1 MRPTKKARVESE
13 EALAA
18 AAPDPS
24 SILNTDGVSV
34 VLGAQWGDEGKGK
47 LVDIL
52 AQHADMVCRCQ
63 GGNNAGHTI
72 KVEDTTYDF
81 HVVPSG
87 IVSPDCVSVIGNGVV
102 IHLEQFFAELQHNI
116 DLDVKSGTKAMD
128 GWEKRLVVSNRAH
141 IVFDL
146 HQEIDGLIEEERD
159 VARTTSGGSGKI
171 GTTKRGIGPT
181 YAAKASRTGFRVAD
195 LYSDWGDFSR
205 KFEMLLARYRIRFPK
220 LEVDVPATL
229 AKTKELAERLKPFVV
244 DTVTYVNGA
253 LNKKK
258 ILVEGA
264 NALMLDL
271 DFGTYPYVTSSATS
285 AGGVSTGLGIPPR
298 FVKQVFG
305 VVKAYSTRVG
315 AGAFPTE
322 LSYAEDGLGTK
333 LRKIGKEYGVTTGR
347 PRRCGWL
354 DLHVLKWSNMINGY
368 TSLMITK
375 LDCLDSFPELQVAVG
390 YKLDGVMLEGHPA
403 RVEDELERVEVVY
416 ETLPGWNTAIS
427 GCRSF
432 DDLPANAKAYV
443 KFIEDFV
450 GVPVQWVGVGP
461 AREDTLQVF

>member
-1 MRPTKKARVESE
+1 MASPLVSFVQPPRTTSVLWKFFPFLTG
-13 EALAA
+13 
-18 AAPDPS
+18 D
-24 SILNTDGVSV
+24 DGCS
-34 VLGAQWGDEGKGK
+34 
-47 LVDIL
+47 
-52 AQHADMVCRCQ
+52 
-63 GGNNAGHTI
+63 
-72 KVEDTTYDF
+72 
-81 HVVPSG
+81 
-87 IVSPDCVSVIGNGVV
+87 
-102 IHLEQFFAELQHNI
+102 
-116 DLDVKSGTKAMD
+116 
-128 GWEKRLVVSNRAH
+128 
-141 IVFDL
+141 
-146 HQEIDGLIEEERD
+146 QEIDGLIEEERD

-205 KFEMLLARYRIRFPK
+205 KFEMLVARYRIRFPK

-271 DFGTYPYVTSSATS
+271 DFGTYPYVFLFEAELLSNLPFPCPGTYPSKHPDVCLIGRYVTSSATS

-322 LSYAEDGLGTK
+322 LS
-333 LRKIGKEYGVTTGR
+333 
-347 PRRCGWL
+347 
-354 DLHVLKWSNMINGY
+354 
-368 TSLMITK
+368 
-375 LDCLDSFPELQVAVG
+375 
-390 YKLDGVMLEGHPA
+390 
-403 RVEDELERVEVVY
+403 
-416 ETLPGWNTAIS
+416 
-427 GCRSF
+427 
-432 DDLPANAKAYV
+432 
-443 KFIEDFV
+443 
-450 GVPVQWVGVGP
+450 
-461 AREDTLQVF
+461 

>member
-1 MRPTKKARVESE
+1 M
-13 EALAA
+13 AA
-18 AAPDPS
+18 SQLDAS
-24 SILNTDGVSV
+24 KVLNTDGVSV

-72 KVEDTTYDF
+72 KIGATTYDF

-87 IVSPDCVSVIGNGVV
+87 IVSKNCMSVIGNGVV
-102 IHLEQFFAELQHNI
+102 IHLEQFFSELEHNI
-116 DLDVKSGTKAMD
+116 ALDTKNGTSAMD
-128 GWEKRLVVSNRAH
+128 GWESRLIISNRAH
-141 IVFDL
+141 VVFDL
-146 HQEIDGLIEEERD
+146 HQQIDGLIEEERSSE
-159 VARTTSGGSGKI
+159 RGGKI

-181 YAAKASRTGFRVAD
+181 YASKASRTGFRVAD
-195 LYSDWGDFSR
+195 LYMEWDGFTKR
-205 KFEMLLARYRIRFPK
+205 FETFVAGYKQRFPT
-220 LEVDVPATL
+220 LEIDIPAAL
-229 AKTKELAERLKPFVV
+229 AKTKEMAERLKPFVV
-244 DTVTYVNGA
+244 DTVTYVNKA
-253 LNKKK
+253 LGQKR

-264 NALMLDL
+264 NALMLDI
-271 DFGTYPYVTSSATS
+271 DFGTYPYVTSSSTC

-298 FVKQVFG
+298 HVKQVFG

-322 LSYAEDGLGTK
+322 QSYEEGGVGLK
-333 LRKIGKEYGVTTGR
+333 LQTIGHERGVTTGR

-354 DLHVLKWSNMINGY
+354 DLHVVKWSTLINGY

-375 LDCLDSFPELQVAVG
+375 LDVLDSFPELQVAVG
-390 YKLDGVMLEGHPA
+390 YTLDGVELEGHPA

-416 ETLPGWNTAIS
+416 KTMPGWNTPTT
-427 GCRSF
+427 GCTSYG
-432 DDLPANAKAYV
+432 DLPANARAYCD
-443 KFIEDFV
+443 FIAEFV

-461 AREDTLQVF
+461 ARESTLQLF